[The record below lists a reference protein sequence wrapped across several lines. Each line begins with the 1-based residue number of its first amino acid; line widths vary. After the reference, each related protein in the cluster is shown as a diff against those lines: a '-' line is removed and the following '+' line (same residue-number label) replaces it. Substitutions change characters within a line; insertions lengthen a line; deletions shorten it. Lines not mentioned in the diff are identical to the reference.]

1 MKNANSSTTRTTSF
15 GLTLLLVLILVA
27 SAAAEQITVDYYFE
41 RPEMLTVTFDG
52 QTYDRVLIAGAPNSG
67 MTGQP
72 ALPATGAS
80 ILLPAGTQV
89 ESIEIRASEPISLGK
104 NYYIEPV
111 CQPVK
116 LSASPGSA
124 APPTPDQAIY
134 SSSDPFPGYEFR
146 EIGTFGFRGYEILT
160 LRLHPVQYVP
170 SSGELSYCQSLTVVV
185 NTVDSDKM
193 NSHFRGLDIDE
204 AEVVTRIDNQN
215 EIYSY
220 RMLDKR
226 GDRNYDLLIITTP
239 SFASSFQPLKDYH
252 DANGIATEIHT
263 TTDIGSSDPDD
274 IRDYIRDR
282 HDYDGIQ
289 YVIIGADDDLIP
301 AKNLYVKSWEGSGA
315 EIETAMPGDIFFAC
329 LDDTWNYDG
338 DSYWG
343 EPTDGRG
350 GGDVD
355 LVADVYVG
363 RASVGNT
370 TEATRFVNK
379 TLQYLNATDAYL
391 QNVLMVG
398 EYLGFGGISDYAGPM
413 MDQNVDG
420 SSADGYTTVGI
431 PSDEY
436 DVDRLY
442 EQNYNWPQSD
452 LTSRVN
458 NGLHIINHLGHGSPD
473 YAMKL
478 YDSDIMSELTNNDHC
493 FVYSQTCLAGH
504 FDGTDCWAE
513 YMNIKTDAGG
523 FAIVMNARY
532 GWGTQYSTDG
542 PSQRFNREFWDAV
555 FNPTEGKPE
564 LGRANHDS
572 KEDNLYRIDE
582 SCMRWVY
589 YEANLFGD
597 PTVSIKGSAG
607 LAFDFPQGLPD
618 YVYPGQSTAIDVEVS
633 PVGEGVPVPGT
644 GELHYS
650 LNGGPVQTEAMT
662 EVSPNYYEANL
673 PPIACDDGLEYY
685 FSAEE
690 ATIGRVY
697 YPDSTSPYSTFA
709 ATTVTVVF
717 EDDFETD
724 QGWSVS
730 GDASD
735 GQWDRGVP
743 VGGGDRGD
751 PPTDFDGSGRCF
763 LTDNVDGN
771 SDVDGGTTILTSPA
785 FDCSLGDGLVH
796 YARWYSNS
804 TGDDPNNDIFVVYI
818 SSNNGTNWAEV
829 ETVGPVEQASGGW
842 FEHSFIVSDFVT
854 PSSQVRIR
862 FDASDL
868 GNGSVVEAGVDDVV
882 VTAFECSAMVDS
894 DGDGIY
900 DQNDN
905 CVSVYNPN
913 QEDADGDGI
922 GDSCDVC
929 TDTDGDGYGDAGFPA
944 NTCDLDNCPATFNP
958 DQSDAD
964 SDGIG
969 DSCDICTDT
978 DDDGYGDPGYP
989 ANTCELDNCPSTY
1002 NPDQTDSDDDGIGD
1016 ICDDCPYDPDN
1027 VCCNPQFSNDP
1038 PQVTSDTSIAV
1049 EPGAQLLYAVTVSD
1063 PDCDGSELVIS
1074 VDDLPSWCTF
1084 DGSTVSGTAECD
1096 YADTSFTVI
1105 VNDGTLADTLQVTV
1119 DVDQTNVAPVIDQE
1133 DDAIA
1138 RSGEEYI
1145 FYPSITDPDDSDHTI
1160 TYLDY
1165 PTWCSVQNDSIVG
1178 TAPDQLLTET
1188 IVVIAADYCH
1198 ADTMSFDV
1206 ASYICGDANGSND
1219 VDIDDAV
1226 YIVNYIFSG
1235 GPPPAVYDAG
1245 DVDCSGNIDIDDVV
1259 YIIEYIFSGGPPPCD
1274 GC

>member
-1 MKNANSSTTRTTSF
+1 
-15 GLTLLLVLILVA
+15 VLILVA

-52 QTYDRVLIAGAPNSG
+52 QTYDKVLMAGAPNSG

-72 ALPATGAS
+72 ALPATGAN

-124 APPTPDQAIY
+124 VPPTPDQAIY

-146 EIGTFGFRGYEILT
+146 EIGTYGFRGYEILT

-170 SSGELSYCQSLTVVV
+170 STGELSYCQSFTVVV
-185 NTVDSDKM
+185 NTVDSDKV

-204 AEVVTRIDNQN
+204 AEVVTRVDNQS

-239 SFASSFQPLKDYH
+239 SLASSFQPLKDYH

-263 TTDIGSSDPDD
+263 TTDVGSSDPDD

-343 EPTDGRG
+343 EPTDGRD

-442 EQNYNWPQSD
+442 EQNYNWSQSD
-452 LTSRVN
+452 LTSRIN
-458 NGLHIINHLGHGSPD
+458 GGLHIINHLGHGSPD

-478 YDSDIMSELTNNDHC
+478 YDNDIMSELTNNDHC

-513 YMNIKTDAGG
+513 YLNIKTDAGG

-532 GWGTQYSTDG
+532 GWGTQFSTDG

-597 PTVSIKGSAG
+597 PTASIKGSAS
-607 LAFDFPQGLPD
+607 LAFDFPLGLPD
-618 YVYPGQSTAIDVEVS
+618 YVYPGQSTTIDVEVS
-633 PVGEGVPVPGT
+633 PVGEGVPVSGT
-644 GELHYS
+644 GQLHYS

-662 EVSPNYYEANL
+662 EVYPNYYEASL
-673 PPIACDDGLEYY
+673 PPIACDDQLKYY

-690 ATIGRVY
+690 MTIGRVY
-697 YPDSTSPYSTFA
+697 YPDPTSPYSTFA
-709 ATTVTVVF
+709 ATTVTVVL
-717 EDDFETD
+717 EDDFEMD
-724 QGWSVS
+724 QGWSIS

-763 LTDNVDGN
+763 LTDNVDDN
-771 SDVDGGTTILTSPA
+771 SDVDDGTTILTSPA

-804 TGDDPNNDIFVVYI
+804 TGADPNNDIFVVYV
-818 SSNNGTNWAEV
+818 SSDNGTNWTEV

-842 FEHSFIVSDFVT
+842 FEHSFMVSDFVT

-868 GNGSVVEAGVDDVV
+868 DDGSVVEAGVDDVV
-882 VTAFECSAMVDS
+882 VTVFECSEMVDS

-900 DQNDN
+900 DQSDN
-905 CVSVYNPN
+905 CVSVYNPD

-922 GDSCDVC
+922 GDV
-929 TDTDGDGYGDAGFPA
+929 
-944 NTCDLDNCPATFNP
+944 
-958 DQSDAD
+958 
-964 SDGIG
+964 
-969 DSCDICTDT
+969 
-978 DDDGYGDPGYP
+978 
-989 ANTCELDNCPSTY
+989 
-1002 NPDQTDSDDDGIGD
+1002 
-1016 ICDDCPYDPDN
+1016 CDDCPDDPDDI
-1027 VCCNPQFSNDP
+1027 CCNPQFSNDP
-1038 PQVTSDTSIAV
+1038 PQVTSDASIAV
-1049 EPGAQLLYAVTVSD
+1049 EPGVQLLYAVTVSD
-1063 PDCDGSELVIS
+1063 PDCDGSELTIS
-1074 VDDLPSWCTF
+1074 VTGLPSWCTF
-1084 DGSTVSGTAECD
+1084 DGSTVSGTTECD
-1096 YADTSFTVI
+1096 YADTSFTVT
-1105 VNDGTLADTLQVTV
+1105 VNDGTLADTLLVTV
-1119 DVDQTNVAPVIDQE
+1119 DVDQTNVAPTIDQE
-1133 DDAIA
+1133 DDTSV
-1138 RSGEEYI
+1138 RSGEEYT

-1165 PTWCSVQNDSIVG
+1165 PGWCSVHNDSIIG
-1178 TAPDQLLTET
+1178 TVPAELLTET

-1198 ADTMSFDV
+1198 ADTMSFDI

-1226 YIVNYIFSG
+1226 FLVNYIFSG
-1235 GPPPAVYDAG
+1235 GLPPVVYDTG

-1259 YIIEYIFSGGPPPCD
+1259 YIIKYIFSGGPPPCE